1 MLLFW
6 FQIVNGY
13 SGSNPVDGV
22 NLFMFNLAYT
32 SLPIIVVGVAD
43 QDLKAEVLLKNK
55 SLYNQGRLSQVYT
68 KVDFW
73 ISMLEAF
80 LSIPRGF
87 LSCFLGELN
96 DPQSH
101 TVVSDDVF
109 IGLSS

>member
-6 FQIVNGY
+6 FQLVNGY

-43 QDLKAEVLLKNK
+43 QDLRAEVLLKNK

-68 KVDFW
+68 KGKFW
-73 ISMLEAF
+73 IAMLEAF
-80 LSIPRGF
+80 YQSLMVF
-87 LSCFLGELN
+87 LMAS
-96 DPQSH
+96 S
-101 TVVSDDVF
+101 VS
-109 IGLSS
+109 